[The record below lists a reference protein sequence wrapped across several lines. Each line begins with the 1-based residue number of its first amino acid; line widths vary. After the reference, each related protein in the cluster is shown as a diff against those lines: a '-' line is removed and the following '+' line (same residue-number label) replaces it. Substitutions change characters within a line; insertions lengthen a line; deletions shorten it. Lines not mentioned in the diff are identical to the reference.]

1 MVLVFLEL
9 SGDDTVR
16 VQLCVCLA
24 TQRLEDMQLTDER
37 IEKYVKKYENC
48 EGHGY
53 QLFESLFRN
62 TIRLFFLTLPD
73 KKKFAPGRCDI
84 CHVHKRSTQLQRAHS
99 FRTRL
104 EIGKSICSG
113 RGDNVISN
121 FLKMHRD
128 VPLWIL
134 CRNCHKQYPTW
145 DGKKSNP

>member
-1 MVLVFLEL
+1 MVLVFLDVT
-9 SGDDTVR
+9 DDGMVR
-16 VQLCVCLA
+16 VQLCVCLSR
-24 TQRLEDMQLTDER
+24 QRLEDMQLTDER
-37 IEKYVKKYENC
+37 IEKYVKKFETC
-48 EGHGY
+48 EGSGY
-53 QLFESLFRN
+53 LLFESLFRN
-62 TIRLFFLTLPD
+62 TIQSFFRSLPK

-84 CHVHKRSTQLQRAHS
+84 CHDGTAELQRAHS

-113 RGDNVISN
+113 RGDHVVSN

-134 CRNCHKQYPTW
+134 CRKCHNKWPTW